1 MRTLGNIL
9 WFVLGGVIMGLGWWL
24 AGAIAFISI
33 IGIPWARSC
42 FVIGRFSF
50 FPFGQEAIVCEELI
64 QRSALGRGTL
74 CCLGTR
80 FCLAVFGWCFMGGHM
95 LYIYATTVMM
105 TTIKVLA
112 GL

>member
-1 MRTLGNIL
+1 MLFNNILRFTLAVFGKLITRRTTSMRTLGNIL

-50 FPFGQEAIVCEELI
+50 FPFGQEAIDRERSEERRVGKECRSRCLRAMCE
-64 QRSALGRGTL
+64 
-74 CCLGTR
+74 
-80 FCLAVFGWCFMGGHM
+80 
-95 LYIYATTVMM
+95 
-105 TTIKVLA
+105 
-112 GL
+112 